1 MMLFDFFNFIG
12 SFFEELIFYF
22 FFCYVFGRFI
32 RMKDKMDM
40 KIIMNIF
47 WKIFLK
53 ENKYLKKIIVFYVEL
68 YNIKVKICCGLI
80 FFKYIFN
87 ILLID
92 LIIFIIEF

>member
-1 MMLFDFFNFIG
+1 
-12 SFFEELIFYF
+12 
-22 FFCYVFGRFI
+22 
-32 RMKDKMDM
+32 MKDKMDI
-40 KIIMNIF
+40 KKIMNIF

-87 ILLID
+87 ILFFNFVKKDKNI
-92 LIIFIIEF
+92 IKYFIFILN